1 MNRGWI
7 FQKPNLL
14 SPNPDPAL
22 KGKDEI
28 EVMYKLIVAALQ
40 TDSTR
45 VMTYRMPGQAL
56 LQSMGVT
63 LSAHNVSHYSQGER
77 MDASEARDKIHGEL
91 LAGLIDN
98 LKATKEA
105 DGTSLFDHV
114 SRFRLKHQFHPL
126 P

>member
-1 MNRGWI
+1 MVGYSKSQTYYHLRTG
-7 FQKPNLL
+7 
-14 SPNPDPAL
+14 AGL

-63 LSAHNVSHYSQGER
+63 LSRTQRQPLFSGRTNGC
-77 MDASEARDKIHGEL
+77 I
-91 LAGLIDN
+91 
-98 LKATKEA
+98 
-105 DGTSLFDHV
+105 TS
-114 SRFRLKHQFHPL
+114 S
-126 P
+126 